1 MGQIETRR
9 PVDAMATGLAVLLCF
24 TWGLQQVAIKAAGPD
39 LPPIL
44 QMSLRSFFSC
54 LLLML
59 TNWLFLK
66 EKWSPEVKW
75 YHSVIMGSC
84 FAGEFLCVAEALRFT
99 TASHV
104 AVLLYTA
111 PLFAAVGLGLKLPEE
126 RLSRVQWM
134 GILVAFSGI
143 AMAFLVPAWVGGE
156 AVSDDV
162 VLGDAIALMSGL
174 CWGLT
179 TISIRVTPFSNAAPS
194 QMLFTQLTV
203 GTVIFTSYALLSGQ
217 TEFTMTPIAWESL
230 LFQTLIVS
238 FASYLLWCWMLRRYL
253 AARLGVLAFMTPI
266 FGVTMGVVMLDETID
281 HFFIIGALMVF
292 AGIFFVQGEKLIH
305 RFWRTLCGKH

>member
-54 LLLML
+54 LLLMA

-66 EKWSPEVKW
+66 EKWSPDVKW

-126 RLSRVQWM
+126 RLSRVQWL
-134 GILVAFSGI
+134 GILIAFSGI
-143 AMAFLVPAWVGGE
+143 AMAFLVPALVGGE
-156 AVSDDV
+156 AVSEDV

-203 GTVIFTSYALLSGQ
+203 GTIIFTSYAFLSGQ
-217 TEFTMTPIAWESL
+217 TDFTMTPIAWESL

-266 FGVTMGVVMLDETID
+266 FGVTMGVVMLGETID
-281 HFFIIGALMVF
+281 NFFIVGALMVF

-305 RFWRTLCGKH
+305 RFWRRLCGKN